1 MRDRKGAAERLRCG
15 TIIMRSDTINSV
27 DQLDE
32 ILSEPAPALISA
44 LSRIDGDIL
53 ILGAAGKMG
62 PTLARLARRAADEAG
77 KKRRVIAVSRF
88 GSGNLREQLER
99 WDIRTIAADLLD
111 ESQLNSLP
119 DAPNVIFMAGMK
131 FGSTGQES
139 LTWAMNTLLP
149 ALVAKRYAQSR
160 IVAFS
165 TGNIYG
171 LSPVVRGGSVET
183 DPLNPAGEYAMSCLG
198 RERMFEHFS
207 RKQGT
212 KVCLFR
218 LNYAC
223 EMRYGVLMD
232 LGRRVWEGQPIDLA
246 MGHFNVIWQG
256 DANAIAIQALEHAA
270 SPPFILNV
278 TGPELLSTRTVCE
291 RYGQLMDRKPVFI
304 GSESADA
311 LLNNSALSQQL
322 FGRPRIGVEHMMQW
336 ATDWIRRGGESL
348 NKPTHFEVRDGK
360 F

>member
-1 MRDRKGAAERLRCG
+1 MAELAAVANEDHLEER
-15 TIIMRSDTINSV
+15 
-27 DQLDE
+27 
-32 ILSEPAPALISA
+32 LSEPTPGLVAAM
-44 LSRIDGDIL
+44 SRIEGDIL

-62 PTLARLARRAADEAG
+62 PTLARLARRAADAAG
-77 KKRRVIAVSRF
+77 TKRRIIAVSRF
-88 GSGNLREQLER
+88 GSGGLKERLER
-99 WDIRTIAADLLD
+99 WNVQTIAADLLD
-111 ESQLNSLP
+111 EKQLAGLP

-131 FGSTGQES
+131 FGSTGQEAM
-139 LTWAMNTLLP
+139 TWAMNTYLP
-149 ALVAKRYAQSR
+149 ALVAKRYADSR

-171 LSPVVRGGSVET
+171 LSPVARGGSVET

-207 RKQGT
+207 RTKGT

-223 EMRYGVLMD
+223 EMRYGVLVD
-232 LGRRVWEGQPIDLA
+232 LGRKVWEGQPVDLA

-278 TGPELLSTRTVCE
+278 TGPELLSTRSVCE
-291 RYGQLMDRKPVFI
+291 RFGQILGRKPVFI

-311 LLNNSALSQQL
+311 LLNNAGLSLQF
-322 FGRPRIGVEHMMQW
+322 FGPPRVSVDQIMRW
-336 ATDWIRRGGESL
+336 AADWIRRGGESL